1 MDVSFSKAD
10 CALKRCPMLVMILW
24 QVCGGW
30 TIKMIFCFFFF
41 FGLISALVLLVKVH
55 GQLDQPIRAC
65 RSIGERG
72 PKVESRKLTHL
83 CAAPVL
89 IKWGGKEGNIK
100 SISRGP
106 R

>member
-30 TIKMIFCFFFF
+30 TTKMIFCFFFF
-41 FGLISALVLLVKVH
+41 FGLISALLLLVKVH

-72 PKVESRKLTHL
+72 PVMFHINHL
-83 CAAPVL
+83 
-89 IKWGGKEGNIK
+89 IY
-100 SISRGP
+100 
-106 R
+106 